1 MKLINRKGE
10 VKLDKSGNTVGA
22 RNTKLHKAEQKVP
35 CALKG
40 KTQCNTKVNAE
51 LVLDLGEPLLICT
64 NL

>member
-35 CALKG
+35 CALK
-40 KTQCNTKVNAE
+40 TQCNTKVNAE